1 MKSKKIIWGVIFGLD
16 IGLTLFFLITTIIM
30 LATMPSNIDIAL
42 NYYQDNYIGYLQKNS
57 NMFLVLIVIPML
69 VLFVA
74 NAVGLVIYALKT
86 RKRIA

>member
-30 LATMPSNIDIAL
+30 LAAMPSNIDIAL

-86 RKRIA
+86 RKRAA

>member
-74 NAVGLVIYALKT
+74 NAVGLIIYALKT
-86 RKRIA
+86 RKRTM